1 MGSRRRRGQLGWG
14 WGMGRARSAGAI
26 PPGHPQLS
34 KSQPTER
41 QGENIHA
48 AWFRTGSW
56 ELLLGPGTKHQRG
69 RALRALLSA
78 GSSLRFLAWSGEPH
92 RQEAA
97 ERGQTDYT
105 GNPGSTTH
113 KLGTWGNNST
123 SPESQFPH
131 PKSGGNNNTDP
142 HWAVVRMKTG

>member
-1 MGSRRRRGQLGWG
+1 MGLGHGQGEISR
-14 WGMGRARSAGAI
+14 
-26 PPGHPQLS
+26 GHPS
-34 KSQPTER
+34 RTPSTFKKSAHRAPRRKYPCCLVQDRELGAASRSRHRGGTVWHQTPER
-41 QGENIHA
+41 PREGC
-48 AWFRTGSW
+48 
-56 ELLLGPGTKHQRG
+56 
-69 RALRALLSA
+69 ALRALLSA
-78 GSSLRFLAWSGEPH
+78 GSSPRFLAWSGEPH

-123 SPESQFPH
+123 SPESQFPQ